1 MKLTAVAL
9 LTAALALQA
18 AAEVQLLPAGEF
30 TGRDGRPGKG
40 LTWKLADDKG
50 RALAAKL
57 NARHATVHFN
67 LDYEHQAM
75 LTETNGQ
82 PAPASGWGSKF
93 EWRDGQGLFVL
104 DMQWTAKAGQMIEDK
119 EYKYLSPVI
128 VYDKRTGE
136 ITDVINA
143 ALTNIPNLDINP
155 VAQERIERLNANFSP
170 TEIDSMNAILKA
182 LLIGLGLPATDATTE
197 AQATA
202 ALTSLQ
208 TARSDLT
215 ALLKSLGVVET
226 TDAATATTAIATLKA
241 KADKAGG
248 AATDPDPTKW
258 VSLDNFNTL
267 SAEVAALRAS
277 GVHREVDE
285 LVAQAT
291 ADGKC
296 AGVVADVWRDVGKK
310 DIAQLRALIEKTP
323 ANPALAG
330 QRQTDKN
337 KPAGGDGGDTLSVDE
352 IAVCSATGITRED
365 FLKTRKAA
373 AAATA

>member
-1 MKLTAVAL
+1 
-9 LTAALALQA
+9 
-18 AAEVQLLPAGEF
+18 
-30 TGRDGRPGKG
+30 
-40 LTWKLADDKG
+40 
-50 RALAAKL
+50 
-57 NARHATVHFN
+57 
-67 LDYEHQAM
+67 
-75 LTETNGQ
+75 
-82 PAPASGWGSKF
+82 
-93 EWRDGQGLFVL
+93 
-104 DMQWTAKAGQMIEDK
+104 
-119 EYKYLSPVI
+119 
-128 VYDKRTGE
+128 
-136 ITDVINA
+136 
-143 ALTNIPNLDINP
+143 
-155 VAQERIERLNANFSP
+155 
-170 TEIDSMNAILKA
+170 
-182 LLIGLGLPATDATTE
+182 
-197 AQATA
+197 
-202 ALTSLQ
+202 
-208 TARSDLT
+208 
-215 ALLKSLGVVET
+215 VVET

-310 DIAQLRALIEKTP
+310 DIA
-323 ANPALAG
+323 
-330 QRQTDKN
+330 
-337 KPAGGDGGDTLSVDE
+337 AGGDGGDTLSVDE